1 MEMIEIVKE
10 MRKNLEDMASEMKT
24 LEQKIENKNKEIE
37 KLQNEKNEMEYKFA
51 DLKNRSVS
59 LEMSLDILK
68 EGGFELKD
76 YKDCIVSKPEEQIAD
91 EKKEK
96 KESKKA
102 YSNKANHKNAFV
114 LIFNEYDNVID
125 RYRTQGLAAKK
136 LNLAQTTVS
145 YWMRRTK
152 EQQLKKLG
160 YYMAWEY

>member
-1 MEMIEIVKE
+1 MEMIEIINE
-10 MRKNLEDMASEMKT
+10 MRKNLEDMAPEMKM
-24 LEQKIENKNKEIE
+24 LEQEIEKKNKEIE
-37 KLQNEKNEMEYKFA
+37 KLQNEKNEMENKFA
-51 DLKNRSVS
+51 DLKNRSAS

-76 YKDCIVSKPEEQIAD
+76 YIVSKQEEPVAD
-91 EKKEK
+91 EKKEH

-114 LIFNEYDNVID
+114 LILNEYDNVID
-125 RYRTQGLAAKK
+125 RFRTQGLAAKK
-136 LNLAQTTVS
+136 LNLGQTTVS